1 MLKKLINTLFFS
13 LFISVGFTFAQTST
27 YEPTEQRSEFEGRKK
42 SIMDGNSLRATYHNF
57 GHAGR
62 TDNQNFDE
70 LLFEY
75 PKNTGREY
83 MYFMSVM
90 VGTEVQNQK
99 DPDANPFAIVN
110 VANYRTASDGSSWS
124 MNPVV
129 GYSNENSDEIARSD
143 RGPGSSLGN
152 TWPNFWP
159 DKQEDGGDGW
169 AGSWNGY
176 FGRDQFNADVEFY
189 YRFGDDLYTN
199 FSGDGRYQPDVTDPT
214 RGGLGLIM
222 DARILAWSQPLLSAV
237 HFNIFEVTNDASYD
251 YEQIAFGL
259 WIADLVGGD
268 GSDKPVFDELQS
280 IAYLTDLNRSTPR
293 DVFEGPVGEMG
304 LKFLETPGNAT
315 DGIDN
320 DGDSNNYKPDE
331 GVFYNPDNFDLYTPL
346 TNNGDGFYSYTA
358 LEDSVVPEFV
368 TEDFE
373 EKTLVPGDKI
383 VLIQENG
390 DRVIALY
397 PSQETTV
404 ISQGRSI
411 TLTPAGFTIQEDLIG
426 SSEIHIDGIDNDL
439 DGLIDENTP
448 NHLEKNTILSNG
460 SSVRVAVRYINYLYF
475 EEGDTLQQGLI
486 VPNSVIRDRIS
497 SDSDFDDLVNDFHE
511 GRFRNIH
518 TSAPMID
525 EARDDF
531 FDNDNDWN
539 ETNDDVGIEGDPNS
553 SSEGQN
559 DGKPSSGAGT
569 NFPGESSI
577 DKTDISET
585 DNIGVTRATI
595 LAAGDLDV
603 NRDPEIWD
611 KYLIPGAFSSNVSD
625 GDDSD
630 IYISS
635 GLFPLRQGATERFAV
650 AVTAAQE
657 FGSAIQDRAKINSN
671 LEQALG
677 AYETD
682 YQFARAPNPPVVS
695 AATGNGYVTI
705 YWDDSSENSF
715 DRYLQ
720 RVTGDGFDFEGYK
733 VYKATNPSF
742 EDARTISDATGSA
755 LFYEPIATFDR
766 INGITG
772 YHPTPVNGT
781 QYDLGDDT
789 GLSYS
794 YTDTEVENGKKYFYA
809 VVGFD
814 YGAEQADIAPSE
826 SPIAISQQPDGSF
839 IFGQNVVQVI
849 PAPTRAGYVSPDNP
863 EATIVSGS
871 PGGSVSVRII
881 DPAALTQE
889 KEYRVV
895 FQDTLVESGDPN
907 VADTLKTKNFSL
919 IDITTSEPDTLID
932 KSSNVN
938 GEDLPITDG
947 FLLSVENIIELGIN
961 NTLSEWKTAPD
972 NTVHRYEFTPA
983 NTRQKV
989 ADYEIVFGELGFGQ
1003 SSDKTVERAPGE
1015 FRNYPSIPT
1024 NFKVFNTLDGTELEY
1039 GLFTTPRPLG
1049 EDTPVGEFAAF
1060 TTLFGDR
1067 SDNIY
1072 IIEDFRGEE
1081 DVTTYK
1087 IRMNIVKNGTTP
1099 LSVNPTNGDTLAIF
1113 INKPFLSTD
1122 VFEFRIGENNVS
1134 QIDTELAKEELDKT
1148 YVVPNPYVVSS
1159 PYEPAITNTDNT
1171 QKRALYFVGV
1181 PVPSTIR
1188 VFTVSGVLV
1197 ETLEV
1202 RDGSSNLVGGENGGA
1217 YRWDLLS
1224 KDDLELSY
1232 GVYLYHIE
1240 APGIG
1245 QKVGKF
1251 AVIK

>member
-1 MLKKLINTLFFS
+1 MSKNIVLTALTL
-13 LFISVGFTFAQTST
+13 LFISSATLAQSS
-27 YEPTEQRSEFEGRKK
+27 QRSEFEGRKK

-90 VGTEVQNQK
+90 IGTEVENQQNPEG
-99 DPDANPFAIVN
+99 PDIPIVN
-110 VANYRTASDGSSWS
+110 VANYRTASDGASWS
-124 MNPVV
+124 MNPVT
-129 GYSNENSDEIARSD
+129 GYSREGSNEIARSD
-143 RGPGSSLGN
+143 RGFESPLGN
-152 TWPNFWP
+152 TWPNSWP
-159 DKQEDGGDGW
+159 DKLAEGGDGW

-189 YRFGDDLYTN
+189 YRFGDDLYTR
-199 FSGDGRYQPDVTDPT
+199 FIDSYQPDETDPT
-214 RGGLGLIM
+214 RGGLALIM

-251 YEQIAFGL
+251 YDQVAFGL

-268 GSDKPVFDELQS
+268 GSDQPVFDELRS
-280 IAYLTDLNRSTPR
+280 IAYLTDINRSTPR
-293 DVFEGPVGEMG
+293 EIFDGPVGEMG
-304 LKFLETPGNAT
+304 LKFLETPGNAQ

-320 DGDSNNYKPDE
+320 DGDSNNYNPSEAD
-331 GVFYNPDNFDLYTPL
+331 YYDPDNVDLYSPL
-346 TNNGDGFYSYTA
+346 TIAGGGFYSSIT
-358 LEDSVVPEFV
+358 LLDTVVREFEL
-368 TEDFE
+368 TDFE
-373 EKTLVPGDKI
+373 ESILLPGDKI

-390 DRVIALY
+390 DRVIATY
-397 PSQETTV
+397 PSGNQTV
-404 ISQGRSI
+404 VSQGRSI
-411 TLTPAGFTIQEDLIG
+411 MLPETGFSALEDILDVPSTDPNFG
-426 SSEIHIDGIDNDL
+426 IHYDGLDNDL

-448 NHLEKNTILSNG
+448 NHLLKNTILNDG
-460 SSVRVAVRYINYLYF
+460 SSDQVPVRFINYLSF
-475 EEGDTLQQGLI
+475 EVGDTLQTGLI
-486 VPNSVIRDRIS
+486 VSNQVIRERIL
-497 SDSDFDDLVNDFHE
+497 SDAEFEDLVMNFYE
-511 GRFRNIH
+511 GRFQNLF

-539 ETNDDVGIEGDPNS
+539 ATNDDVGIEGDPNTIS
-553 SSEGQN
+553 VGQG

-603 NRDPEIWD
+603 DFDGEIWN
-611 KYLIPGAFSSNVSD
+611 KYLIPGEFSNSGVAP

-635 GLFPLRQGATERFAV
+635 GLFPLKKGATERFAV

-671 LEQALG
+671 LDQALG

-682 YQFARAPNPPVVS
+682 YQFARAPNPPIVS
-695 AATGNGYVTI
+695 VATGNGYATI
-705 YWDDSSENSF
+705 YWDNSSEDSF

-720 RVTGDGFDFEGYK
+720 RVTGNGFDFEGYK
-733 VYKATNPSF
+733 VYKATNASF
-742 EDARTISDATGSA
+742 EDARSITDGSGSA
-755 LFYEPIATFDR
+755 LFYEPIAVFDR
-766 INGITG
+766 DNGISG
-772 YHPTPVNGT
+772 YHPVPVNGT
-781 QYDLGDDT
+781 QYNLGTDS
-789 GLSYS
+789 GLKYS
-794 YTDTEVENGKKYFYA
+794 FTDTEVENGKKYFYA

-814 YGAEQADIAPSE
+814 YGAEAAGIAPSE
-826 SPIAISQQPDGSF
+826 SAIAISQQPDGSF
-839 IFGQNVVQVI
+839 VFGQNVIEVI
-849 PAPTRAGYVSPDNP
+849 PAPTKAGYVDPENP

-871 PGGSVSVRII
+871 PGGNVNVRIV
-881 DPAALTQE
+881 DPTMLTVD

-895 FQDTLVESGDPN
+895 FQDTLIEAVSVNNP
-907 VADTLKTKNFSL
+907 DTVKTKNFSL
-919 IDITTSEPDTLID
+919 IDITNPDPDTLI
-932 KSSNVN
+932 KYSELFN
-938 GEDLPITDG
+938 GEDLPIIDG
-947 FLLSVENIIELGIN
+947 FLLSVENITELGIN
-961 NTLSEWKTAPD
+961 TDLSNWGTNDGALI
-972 NTVHRYEFTPA
+972 HAYEFTAA
-983 NTRQKV
+983 NSRQKV
-989 ADYEIVFGELGFGQ
+989 SDYQIVFGDLGFGQ
-1003 SSDKTVERAPGE
+1003 SSDKTVERAPGD
-1015 FRNYPSIPT
+1015 FRNYPSVPT
-1024 NFKVFNTLDGTELEY
+1024 NFKVFNTTDNVELEY
-1039 GLFTTPRPLG
+1039 GLFTSPRPLG
-1049 EDTPVGEFAAF
+1049 EETPVGEFAAF
-1060 TTLFGDR
+1060 STSFGDR

-1072 IIEDFRGEE
+1072 IIEDFRDEE
-1081 DVTTYK
+1081 DITTYK
-1087 IRMNIVKNGTTP
+1087 VRMNILKNGSTVI
-1099 LSVNPTNGDTLAIF
+1099 SENPNSGDTLSVV
-1113 INKPFLSTD
+1113 INKPFQGGD
-1122 VFEFRIGENNVS
+1122 VFEFKIGTENVAS
-1134 QIDTELAKEELDKT
+1134 IDNTQAKEDLNNT

-1159 PYEPAITNTDNT
+1159 PYEPSITNTDNT

-1188 VFTVSGVLV
+1188 VFTVAGVLV
-1197 ETLEV
+1197 ETIEV
-1202 RDGSSNLVGGENGGA
+1202 IEGSSNIVGGENGGA

-1245 QKVGKF
+1245 EKVGKF

>member
-1 MLKKLINTLFFS
+1 MTRK
-13 LFISVGFTFAQTST
+13 LFISITFGLTVILYSHQVLAQNSD
-27 YEPTEQRSEFEGRKK
+27 YQPSEQRSEFEGRKK

-83 MYFMSVM
+83 MYFMSAM
-90 VGTEVQNQK
+90 IGAEVENQT
-99 DPDANPFAIVN
+99 NPSAAPVTIVD
-110 VANYRTASDGSSWS
+110 VANYRTAADGSSWS
-124 MNPVV
+124 MNPIV
-129 GYSNENSDEIARSD
+129 GYSREGSNEIARSD
-143 RGPGSSLGN
+143 RGPDSPLGN

-159 DKQEDGGDGW
+159 DKQVNGGDGW

-189 YRFGDDLYTN
+189 YRAGDDLYTKKI
-199 FSGDGRYQPDVTDPT
+199 SAYKPDSTDNT
-214 RGGLGLIM
+214 RGGLGLIL

-237 HFNIFEVTNDASYD
+237 HFNIFEITNDASYD
-251 YEQIAFGL
+251 YDQLAFGL

-268 GSDKPVFDELQS
+268 GSDQPQFDELRS
-280 IAYLTDLNRSTPR
+280 IAYLTDLNRNTPR

-304 LKFLETPGNAT
+304 LKFLETPGNAI

-331 GVFYNPDNFDLYTPL
+331 GLFYDADNQDLYRPL
-346 TNNGDGFYSYTA
+346 TTAGDGFYAYAT
-358 LEDSVVPEFV
+358 LQDSVVPEF
-368 TEDFE
+368 TDDDFLE
-373 EKTLVPGDKI
+373 RTLMPGDKI
-383 VLIQENG
+383 ALIQENG
-390 DRVIALY
+390 DRIITTY
-397 PSQETTV
+397 PVTETV
-404 ISQGRSI
+404 VVSQGREI
-411 TLTPAGFTIQEDLIG
+411 TLSPAGLTVQEDIV
-426 SSEIHIDGIDNDL
+426 EEQEFHTDGLDNDL

-448 NHLEKNTILSNG
+448 NHLEKNTILNNG
-460 SSVRVAVRYINYLYF
+460 SASQVPVRYINYLHF
-475 EEGDTLQQGLI
+475 NEGDTLQPGLI
-486 VPNSVIRDRIS
+486 VSNQDIRARIA
-497 SDSDFDDLVNDFHE
+497 SDSDFDDLVNNYHE
-511 GRFRNIH
+511 GRFKNIH

-539 ETNDDVGIEGDPNS
+539 EVNDDVGIEGDPNTS
-553 SSEGQN
+553 SQGQG

-595 LAAGDLDV
+595 LAAGELDV
-603 NRDPEIWD
+603 DADGAIWD
-611 KYLIPGAFSSNVSD
+611 DYLTPGAFSSSVSP

-630 IYISS
+630 IFISS
-635 GLFPLRQGATERFAV
+635 SLFPLRKGATERFAV
-650 AVTAAQE
+650 AITAAQE
-657 FGSAIQDRAKINSN
+657 FGSAAQDRQKINAN
-671 LEQALG
+671 LDQAFG

-682 YQFARAPNPPVVS
+682 YQFARAPNPPKVNAVP
-695 AATGNGYVTI
+695 GNGYVTI
-705 YWDDSSENSF
+705 YWDNSSENSF

-720 RVTGDGFDFEGYK
+720 RITGDGFDFEGYK

-742 EDARTISDATGSA
+742 EDARTITDAFGSA
-755 LFYEPIATFDR
+755 LFYEEIASFDR
-766 INGITG
+766 ENGIQG
-772 YHPTPVNGT
+772 LHPVAVNGT
-781 QYDLGDDT
+781 QYRLGNDS

-814 YGAEQADIAPSE
+814 YGAEVAGIAPSE

-839 IFGQNVVQVI
+839 ILGQNVVEVI
-849 PAPTRAGYVSPDNP
+849 PAPSRAGYIDPENP

-871 PGGSVSVRII
+871 PGGSVSVRIV
-881 DPAALTQE
+881 DPIAVTE
-889 KEYRVV
+889 DKEYRVV
-895 FQDTLVESGDPN
+895 FQDTLISATNANAP
-907 VADTLKTKNFSL
+907 DTVKTKNFSL
-919 IDITTSEPDTLID
+919 LDISSSTVDTLI
-932 KSSNVN
+932 KESEKFN

-947 FLLSVENIIELGIN
+947 FLISVENVTELGVN
-961 NTLSEWKTAPD
+961 EDLSDWFTAEED
-972 NTVHRYEFTPA
+972 TIHNYEFTAA

-989 ADYEIVFGELGFGQ
+989 SDYRIIFGELGFGQ
-1003 SSDKTVERAPGE
+1003 SSNKTVEREPND
-1015 FRNYPSIPT
+1015 FRNYPAIPT
-1024 NFKVFNTLDGTELEY
+1024 NFKVFNVTENKEVEY
-1039 GLFTTPRPLG
+1039 GLFSTPRPLG
-1049 EDTPVGEFAAF
+1049 ENKPIGEFGAF
-1060 TTLFGDR
+1060 TTAFGDR

-1072 IIEDFRGEE
+1072 VIEDFRGEE
-1081 DVTTYK
+1081 DATTYK
-1087 IRMNIVKNGTTP
+1087 IRMNILKNGSTP
-1099 LSVNPTNGDTLAIF
+1099 VSENPSSGDTLFIA
-1113 INKPFLSTD
+1113 INKPFLAND
-1122 VFEFRIGENNVS
+1122 IFEFRIQPENTAT
-1134 QIDTELAKEELDKT
+1134 IDTELAKEQLDDV

-1159 PYEPAITNTDNT
+1159 PYEPAITRQDNT
-1171 QKRALYFVGV
+1171 QRRAIYFVGV

-1188 VFTVSGVLV
+1188 IFSVAGTLIETIKV
-1197 ETLEV
+1197 EE
-1202 RDGSSNLVGGENGGA
+1202 GSPNIVGGETGGA

-1232 GVYLYHIE
+1232 GVYLFHVE

-1245 QKVGKF
+1245 EKVGKF

>member
-1 MLKKLINTLFFS
+1 MSKKSVITLFTLLAVSSICF
-13 LFISVGFTFAQTST
+13 GQST
-27 YEPTEQRSEFEGRKK
+27 DYEPSEQRTEFEGRKK

-70 LLFEY
+70 LLFEF

-90 VGTEVQNQK
+90 VGTEVQDQT
-99 DPDANPFAIVN
+99 DPGAQPFPIVD
-110 VANYRTASDGSSWS
+110 VANYRTAPGGASWS

-129 GYSNENSDEIARSD
+129 GYTNENSNEIARSD
-143 RGPGSSLGN
+143 RGPGSALGN
-152 TWPNFWP
+152 TWPASWP
-159 DKQEDGGDGW
+159 DKQVDGGDGW

-199 FSGDGRYQPDVTDPT
+199 YLDEYKPDATDPT

-268 GSDKPVFDELQS
+268 GSDKPVFDELRS

-331 GVFYNPDNFDLYTPL
+331 GLFYNADNADLYSPL
-346 TNNGDGFYSYTA
+346 TTNGGGFYSYA
-358 LEDSVVPEFV
+358 VLQDSVVPEFIA
-368 TEDFE
+368 EDFE
-373 EKTLVPGDKI
+373 EKTLLPGDKI
-383 VLIQENG
+383 VLILENG
-390 DRVIALY
+390 DRVIDIY
-397 PSQETTV
+397 PAEETTV
-404 ISQGRSI
+404 ISQGRPI
-411 TLTPAGFTIQEDLIG
+411 TLTPAGYTIQEDLLDG
-426 SSEIHIDGIDNDL
+426 LEVHIDGLDNDL

-448 NHLEKNTILSNG
+448 NHLQKNTILNNG
-460 SSVRVAVRYINYLYF
+460 SSQPVAVRHINYLHF
-475 EEGDTLQQGLI
+475 EEGDTLRQGLI
-486 VPNSVIRDRIS
+486 VTNSAIRARIA
-497 SDSDFDDLVNDFHE
+497 SDPDFDALVNDYHE
-511 GRFRNIH
+511 GRFQNIH

-525 EARDDF
+525 EARDDS

-539 ETNDDVGIEGDPNS
+539 LANDDVGIEGDPNTPS
-553 SSEGQN
+553 QGQG

-595 LAAGDLDV
+595 LAAGDLQVD
-603 NRDPEIWD
+603 RDADIWND
-611 KYLIPGAFSSNVSD
+611 YLVPGAFSSSVSD

-635 GLFPLRQGATERFAV
+635 GLFPLRKGSTERFAV

-657 FGSAIQDRAKINSN
+657 FGSAAQDRAKINAN

-695 AATGNGYVTI
+695 VTTGDGYVTI
-705 YWDDSSENSF
+705 YWDDSSEDSF

-720 RVTGDGFDFEGYK
+720 RVTGNGFDFEGYK

-742 EDARTISDATGSA
+742 EDARTITDGTGSG
-755 LFYEPIATFDR
+755 LFYEAIATFDR
-766 INGITG
+766 IDGLTG
-772 YHPTPVNGT
+772 FHPIPVNGT
-781 QYDLGDDT
+781 QYDLGEDT

-794 YTDTEVENGKKYFYA
+794 FTDTEVENGKKYFYA

-814 YGAEQADIAPSE
+814 YGAEVAGIAPSE

-839 IFGQNVVQVI
+839 IFGQNVVQVT
-849 PAPTRAGYVSPDNP
+849 PAPTRAGYVSPENP

-871 PGGSVSVRII
+871 PGGTVSVRIV
-881 DPAALTQE
+881 DPSALTE
-889 KEYRVV
+889 DKEYRVV
-895 FQDTLVESGDPN
+895 FEDSLVQATNPN
-907 VADTLKTKNFSL
+907 APDTLKTKNFSL
-919 IDITTSEPDTLID
+919 IDISSAQQDTLINR
-932 KSSNVN
+932 SENVN
-938 GEDLPITDG
+938 GEDLPVTDG
-947 FLLSVENIIELGIN
+947 FLLSVENVTEFGIN
-961 NTLSEWKTAPD
+961 NSLSEWRTASG
-972 NTVHRYEFTPA
+972 NTIHRYEFTAA

-989 ADYEIVFGELGFGQ
+989 SDYEIVFGELGFGQ
-1003 SSDKTVERAPGE
+1003 SSGKTVEREPND

-1024 NFKVFNTLDGTELEY
+1024 NFKIFNTTDGTEVEY
-1039 GLFTTPRPLG
+1039 GLFSTPRPLG
-1049 EDTPVGEFAAF
+1049 EDTPAGEFGAF
-1060 TTLFGDR
+1060 TTAFGDR

-1087 IRMNIVKNGTTP
+1087 IRMNIIKSGITP
-1099 LSVNPTNGDTLAIF
+1099 VSVNPSNGDTLAIF
-1113 INKPFLSTD
+1113 INKPFLSRD
-1122 VFEFRIGENNVS
+1122 VFEFKIQANNVPS
-1134 QIDTELAKEELDKT
+1134 IDTELAKEQLSKT

-1197 ETLEV
+1197 ETIEV
-1202 RDGSSNLVGGENGGA
+1202 TEGSSNIIGGENGGA

-1245 QKVGKF
+1245 QKAGKF